1 MLKTK
6 WSRLENR
13 IIAYSFLLFTVYLAI
28 FIFFVYFWRGEL
40 RNLFSPF
47 CVDFGLFYAAGKM
60 TLAGNVAQIFDVQA
74 HHAMTELVLTLALP
88 YFLPWLY
95 PPFFLFLIVP
105 LTLLPFDM
113 ALIVWHVLTL
123 AFMLLAA
130 RRMLPGHKKLAFF
143 LVGFPGILLN
153 LRWGQNGFLSTALLG
168 LSIAFMETN
177 PVLCGVMIGLLAYK
191 PQLAI
196 LPFFVLLIT
205 KNWKAM
211 LSAVGT
217 VFSVSLLSVLSF
229 GKDVWIGFFQSL
241 FHTSSYL
248 METSKEVTSSIQP
261 TLLTTLID
269 LGVDSRIS
277 LTVQMIVAVLA
288 VAVVGWAVLRSE
300 RMPLKGIMLVL
311 GMPLII
317 PYFMQYDLVILGL
330 ALVLLIYDFII
341 YGYTKLEAVMAALLW
356 LMPLINSPV
365 VLFTGIQLCPIVL
378 VAEMVMVGKRILRQE
393 RLPEILQTAHPA
405 SESAG

>member
-1 MLKTK
+1 MLKDK

-13 IIAYSFLLFTVYLAI
+13 IIAYSFLMFSVYLAI
-28 FIFFVYFWRGEL
+28 FVFFVYFWRGEL

-74 HHAMTELVLTLALP
+74 HHAMTELVLNLTLP

-95 PPFFLFLIVP
+95 PPFFLFVIVP
-105 LTLLPFDM
+105 LTLLPFDV
-113 ALIVWHVLTL
+113 ALIVWLALTL
-123 AFMLLAA
+123 EFMIVAA
-130 RRMLPGHKKLAFF
+130 RRMLPSHKKLAFL
-143 LVGFPGILLN
+143 LVGFPGVFLN

-168 LSIAFMETN
+168 LSIAFMETS
-177 PVLCGVMIGLLAYK
+177 PVLSGVMVGLLAYK

-196 LPFFVLLIT
+196 LPFFVLLIK
-205 KNWKAM
+205 KNWKAI
-211 LSAVGT
+211 LSAFST
-217 VFSVSLLSVLSF
+217 VISASILSLLIF
-229 GKDVWIGFFQSL
+229 GKEVWIGFFQSL

-269 LGVDSRIS
+269 LGIDSRIS
-277 LTVQMIVAVLA
+277 LAVQMIVALCA
-288 VAVVGWAVLRSE
+288 VAVVSWAFLRSK
-300 RMPLKGIMLVL
+300 RLTLKGIMLVL

-330 ALVLLIYDFII
+330 ALVLLIYDFSVN
-341 YGYTKLEAVMAALLW
+341 GYTKLEGVMAALLW

-365 VLFTGIQLCPIVL
+365 VLFTKIQLCPIVL
-378 VAEMVMVGKRILRQE
+378 IVEMVMIIKRINRE
-393 RLPEILQTAHPA
+393 NMLPAIQQKT
-405 SESAG
+405 

>member
-1 MLKTK
+1 MLKDK

-13 IIAYSFLLFTVYLAI
+13 IIAYSFLMFSVYLAI
-28 FIFFVYFWRGEL
+28 FVFFVYFWRGEL

-74 HHAMTELVLTLALP
+74 HHAMTEIVLNLTLP

-95 PPFFLFLIVP
+95 PPFFLFVIVP
-105 LTLLPFDM
+105 LTLLPFDV
-113 ALIVWHVLTL
+113 ALIVWLALTL
-123 AFMLLAA
+123 AFMIVAA
-130 RRMLPGHKKLAFF
+130 RRMLPSHKKLAFL
-143 LVGFPGILLN
+143 LVGFPGVFLN

-168 LSIAFMETN
+168 LSIAFMEIS
-177 PVLCGVMIGLLAYK
+177 PVLSGVMVGLLAYK

-196 LPFFVLLIT
+196 LPFFVLIIT
-205 KNWKAM
+205 KNWKAI
-211 LSAVGT
+211 LSAFST
-217 VFSVSLLSVLSF
+217 VISASILSLLIF
-229 GKDVWIGFFQSL
+229 GKEVWIGFFQSL

-269 LGVDSRIS
+269 LGIDSRIS
-277 LTVQMIVAVLA
+277 LAVQMIVALCA
-288 VAVVGWAVLRSE
+288 VAVVSWAFLRSK
-300 RMPLKGIMLVL
+300 RLTLKGIMLVL

-330 ALVLLIYDFII
+330 ALVLLIYDFSVN
-341 YGYTKLEAVMAALLW
+341 GYTKLEGVMAALLW

-365 VLFTGIQLCPIVL
+365 VLFTKIQLCPIVL
-378 VAEMVMVGKRILRQE
+378 IVEMVMIIKRINRGNMLPAIQQE
-393 RLPEILQTAHPA
+393 T
-405 SESAG
+405 

>member
-1 MLKTK
+1 MK
-6 WSRLENR
+6 
-13 IIAYSFLLFTVYLAI
+13 
-28 FIFFVYFWRGEL
+28 
-40 RNLFSPF
+40 
-47 CVDFGLFYAAGKM
+47 
-60 TLAGNVAQIFDVQA
+60 
-74 HHAMTELVLTLALP
+74 
-88 YFLPWLY
+88 
-95 PPFFLFLIVP
+95 
-105 LTLLPFDM
+105 
-113 ALIVWHVLTL
+113 
-123 AFMLLAA
+123 
-130 RRMLPGHKKLAFF
+130 
-143 LVGFPGILLN
+143 
-153 LRWGQNGFLSTALLG
+153 
-168 LSIAFMETN
+168 TN

-217 VFSVSLLSVLSF
+217 VFSVSLLSVLAF

-269 LGVDSRIS
+269 LGVDARIS
-277 LTVQMIVAVLA
+277 LFVQMIVAVLA
-288 VAVVGWAVLRSE
+288 VVVVGWAFLRSK

-330 ALVLLIYDFII
+330 ALVMLIYDFIT
-341 YGYTKLEAVMAALLW
+341 YGYTKLEAVMAAILW
-356 LMPLINSPV
+356 MMPLINSPV

-378 VAEMVMVGKRILRQE
+378 VAEMVMVGKRLLHQD
-393 RLPEILQTAHPA
+393 RLPEILQTAPSA

>member
-1 MLKTK
+1 MLKDK

-13 IIAYSFLLFTVYLAI
+13 IIAYSFLIFSVYLAI
-28 FIFFVYFWRGEL
+28 FVFFVYFWRGEL

-74 HHAMTELVLTLALP
+74 HHAMTELVLNLTLP

-95 PPFFLFLIVP
+95 PPFFLFVIVP
-105 LTLLPFDM
+105 LTLLPFDV
-113 ALIVWHVLTL
+113 ALIVWLALTL
-123 AFMLLAA
+123 AFMIVAA
-130 RRMLPGHKKLAFF
+130 RRMLPSHKKLAFL
-143 LVGFPGILLN
+143 LVGFPGVFLN

-168 LSIAFMETN
+168 LSIAFLETS
-177 PVLCGVMIGLLAYK
+177 PVLSGVMVGLLAYK

-205 KNWKAM
+205 KNWKAI
-211 LSAVGT
+211 LSAFST
-217 VFSVSLLSVLSF
+217 VISASILSLLIF
-229 GKDVWIGFFQSL
+229 GKEVWIGFFQSL

-269 LGVDSRIS
+269 LGIDSRIS
-277 LTVQMIVAVLA
+277 LAVQMIVALCA
-288 VAVVGWAVLRSE
+288 VAVVSWAFLRSK
-300 RMPLKGIMLVL
+300 RLTLKGIMLVL

-330 ALVLLIYDFII
+330 ALVLLIYDFSVN
-341 YGYTKLEAVMAALLW
+341 GYTKLEGVMAALLW

-365 VLFTGIQLCPIVL
+365 VLFTKIQLCPIVL
-378 VAEMVMVGKRILRQE
+378 IVEMVMIIKRINRE
-393 RLPEILQTAHPA
+393 NMLPAI
-405 SESAG
+405 

>member
-1 MLKTK
+1 MLKDK

-13 IIAYSFLLFTVYLAI
+13 IIAYSFLMFAVYLAI
-28 FIFFVYFWRGEL
+28 FVFFVYFWRGEL

-74 HHAMTELVLTLALP
+74 HHAMTELVLNLTLP

-95 PPFFLFLIVP
+95 PPFFLFVIVP
-105 LTLLPFDM
+105 LTLLPFDV
-113 ALIVWHVLTL
+113 ALIVWLALTL
-123 AFMLLAA
+123 AFMIVAA
-130 RRMLPGHKKLAFF
+130 RRMLPSHKKLAFL
-143 LVGFPGILLN
+143 LVGFPGVFLN

-168 LSIAFMETN
+168 LSIAFMETS
-177 PVLCGVMIGLLAYK
+177 PVLSGVMVGLLAYK

-196 LPFFVLLIT
+196 LPFFVLIIT
-205 KNWKAM
+205 KNWKAI
-211 LSAVGT
+211 LSAFST
-217 VFSVSLLSVLSF
+217 VISASILSLLIF
-229 GKDVWIGFFQSL
+229 GKEVWIGFFQSL

-269 LGVDSRIS
+269 LGIDSRIS
-277 LTVQMIVAVLA
+277 LAVQMIVALCA
-288 VAVVGWAVLRSE
+288 VAVVSWAFLRSK
-300 RMPLKGIMLVL
+300 RLTLKGIMLVL

-330 ALVLLIYDFII
+330 ALVLLIYDFSVN
-341 YGYTKLEAVMAALLW
+341 GYTKLEGVMAALLW

-365 VLFTGIQLCPIVL
+365 VLFTKIQLCPIVL
-378 VAEMVMVGKRILRQE
+378 IVEMVMIIKRINRENMLPAIQQE
-393 RLPEILQTAHPA
+393 T
-405 SESAG
+405 

>member
-1 MLKTK
+1 
-6 WSRLENR
+6 
-13 IIAYSFLLFTVYLAI
+13 
-28 FIFFVYFWRGEL
+28 
-40 RNLFSPF
+40 
-47 CVDFGLFYAAGKM
+47 
-60 TLAGNVAQIFDVQA
+60 
-74 HHAMTELVLTLALP
+74 MTELVLNLTLP

-95 PPFFLFLIVP
+95 PPFFLFVIVP
-105 LTLLPFDM
+105 LTLLQFDV
-113 ALIVWHVLTL
+113 ALIVWLALTL
-123 AFMLLAA
+123 VFMILAA
-130 RRMLPGHKKLAFF
+130 RRMLPSHKKLAFL
-143 LVGFPGILLN
+143 LVGFPGVFLN

-168 LSIAFMETN
+168 LSIAFMETS
-177 PVLCGVMIGLLAYK
+177 PVLSGVMVGLLAYK

-205 KNWKAM
+205 KNWKAI
-211 LSAVGT
+211 LSAVST
-217 VFSVSLLSVLSF
+217 VISVSLLSLLIF
-229 GKDVWIGFFQSL
+229 GKEAWIGFFQSL

-269 LGVDSRIS
+269 LGVDSKIS
-277 LTVQMIVAVLA
+277 LVVQMIVALCA
-288 VAVVGWAVLRSE
+288 VAVVSWAFLRSK
-300 RMPLKGIMLVL
+300 RLTLKGIMLVL

-330 ALVLLIYDFII
+330 ALVLMIYDFSLKA
-341 YGYTKLEAVMAALLW
+341 YTKVEGVMAALLW

-365 VLFTGIQLCPIVL
+365 VLFTHIQLCPVVL
-378 VAEMVMVGKRILRQE
+378 IAEMVMVIKRILRQE

>member
-1 MLKTK
+1 MLKDK

-13 IIAYSFLLFTVYLAI
+13 IIAYSFLMFSVYLAI
-28 FIFFVYFWRGEL
+28 FVFFVYFWRGEL

-74 HHAMTELVLTLALP
+74 HHAMTELVLNLTLP

-95 PPFFLFLIVP
+95 PPFFLFVIVP
-105 LTLLPFDM
+105 LTMLPFDV
-113 ALIVWHVLTL
+113 ALIVWLALTL
-123 AFMLLAA
+123 EFMIVAA
-130 RRMLPGHKKLAFF
+130 RRMLPSHKKLAFL
-143 LVGFPGILLN
+143 LVGFPGVFLN

-168 LSIAFMETN
+168 LSIAFMETS
-177 PVLCGVMIGLLAYK
+177 PVLSGVMVGLLAYK

-196 LPFFVLLIT
+196 LPFFVLLIK
-205 KNWKAM
+205 KNWKAI
-211 LSAVGT
+211 LSAFST
-217 VFSVSLLSVLSF
+217 VISASILSLLIF
-229 GKDVWIGFFQSL
+229 GKEVWIGFFQSL

-269 LGVDSRIS
+269 LGIDSRIS
-277 LTVQMIVAVLA
+277 LAVQMIVALCA
-288 VAVVGWAVLRSE
+288 VAVVSWAFLRSK
-300 RMPLKGIMLVL
+300 RLTLKGIMLVL

-330 ALVLLIYDFII
+330 ALVLLIYDFSVN
-341 YGYTKLEAVMAALLW
+341 GYTKLEGVMAALLW

-365 VLFTGIQLCPIVL
+365 VLFTKIQLCPIVL
-378 VAEMVMVGKRILRQE
+378 IVEMVMIIKRINRE
-393 RLPEILQTAHPA
+393 NMLPAIQQKT
-405 SESAG
+405 

>member
-1 MLKTK
+1 MF
-6 WSRLENR
+6 S
-13 IIAYSFLLFTVYLAI
+13 VYLAI
-28 FIFFVYFWRGEL
+28 FVFFVYFWRGEL

-74 HHAMTELVLTLALP
+74 HHAMTEIVLNLTLP

-95 PPFFLFLIVP
+95 PPFFLFVIVP
-105 LTLLPFDM
+105 LTLLPFDV
-113 ALIVWHVLTL
+113 ALIVWLALTL
-123 AFMLLAA
+123 AFMIVAA
-130 RRMLPGHKKLAFF
+130 RRMLPSHKKLAFL
-143 LVGFPGILLN
+143 LVGFPGVFLN

-168 LSIAFMETN
+168 LSIAFMEIS
-177 PVLCGVMIGLLAYK
+177 PVLSGVMVGLLAYK

-196 LPFFVLLIT
+196 LPFFVLIIT
-205 KNWKAM
+205 KNWKAI
-211 LSAVGT
+211 LSAFST
-217 VFSVSLLSVLSF
+217 VISASILSLLIF
-229 GKDVWIGFFQSL
+229 GKEVWIGFFQSL

-269 LGVDSRIS
+269 LGIDSRIS
-277 LTVQMIVAVLA
+277 LAVQMIVALCA
-288 VAVVGWAVLRSE
+288 VAVVSWAFLRSK
-300 RMPLKGIMLVL
+300 RLTLKGIMLVL

-330 ALVLLIYDFII
+330 ALVLLIYDFSVN
-341 YGYTKLEAVMAALLW
+341 GYTKLEGVMAALLW

-365 VLFTGIQLCPIVL
+365 VLFTKIQLCPIVL
-378 VAEMVMVGKRILRQE
+378 IVEMVMIIKRINRGNMLPAIQQE
-393 RLPEILQTAHPA
+393 T
-405 SESAG
+405 